1 MNIKLVPAAAIAA
14 VLLGAAVFA
23 GIANGYYVFVLASVA
38 LYAIVGIGL
47 NILIGLTGQ
56 VSFGHVGFFAI
67 GAYTVGILTTTLQW
81 PFLVALVFAALISG
95 LAGAALAL
103 PALRVTGPYL
113 AMITIAFG
121 FVIENVAVEWRSV
134 TGGQNGIMGIPPVS
148 AFGVILDER
157 GLALASIGMVGLV
170 LYAYWRLS
178 ESNLGRAMRAVKDSE
193 VAAASI
199 GFNPVVV
206 KTLAFA
212 LSAVCA
218 GIAGG
223 LFAPLFGFVTPST
236 FGFSR
241 SILFVLT
248 VFIGGAGT
256 VAGPLVGAAI
266 VGLVPEVLSGMAE
279 YRLLFFG
286 TLLLA
291 VLWVAPEGLVGE
303 ALRLLRRKQ
312 AVTHVQAQRDGA
324 MTLAPPA
331 PLEVLADGLS
341 IAFGGVKAA
350 TNVGFAASPGKIT
363 SLIGPNGAGKSTVLN
378 LLSGIYEPNA
388 GAFHIGKRALAGQ
401 PAYMIARAGVART
414 FQKSEL
420 FNSMTVFENLA
431 VARCKGRLTALQKDE
446 ATVVERLAA
455 FVGYRGDLSR
465 RVADLAHVDRR
476 LIEIARA
483 LATSPGVLL
492 LDEPAGGLSAESRV
506 EVARLLRQ
514 IADSGV
520 TLILVE
526 HDMSLVMSVSDHVV
540 VLDAGVRIA
549 AGPPLQVQQ
558 DPVVQKAYLGDA
570 SSRPVAHRR
579 PAADIGEHLLVVDKL
594 SAGYGAEPVLKG
606 IDLNVRRHEMVAVL
620 GANGSGKSTLMSALS
635 GLQRPVDGRILL
647 GERELQKL
655 PAHRVVA
662 QGVVLVQEGHQVF
675 PELSVLDNIRL
686 GAFLRGEPEPAE
698 IEAMLNRFPNLRQR
712 LHQRAGLLSGG
723 EQQMLAIARGLMSRP
738 TLLLLDEPS
747 LGLAP
752 NVINDLFAALDKL
765 RGEKVTILLVDQ
777 MAALALALA
786 DRAYV
791 IERGVAVASGS
802 AAEMAA
808 NDSLRRAYLGANTAA
823 NV

>member
-765 RGEKVTILLVDQ
+765 RSEKVTILLVDQ

-808 NDSLRRAYLGANTAA
+808 NDSLRRAYLGGKTAE